1 MRLGWQLAQLVVRAM
16 SAQFRNAG
24 AVRQCQFRGQVQQG
38 LQDEITVG
46 QFRVGNGQARVVE
59 GCLTKQQQIQ
69 IQGAWSPV
77 PHSLTAVGLF
87 NSLQA
92 IQQFVGRKI
101 GTQMNGTV
109 NEIWLI
115 LRADGAAGI
124 ERRLRYQCG
133 FG

>member
-1 MRLGWQLAQLVVRAM
+1 M
-16 SAQFRNAG
+16 
-24 AVRQCQFRGQVQQG
+24 
-38 LQDEITVG
+38 QDEITVG

-77 PHSLTAVGLF
+77 PQALATVGLF
-87 NSLQA
+87 NGLQA

-101 GTQMNGTV
+101 GAQMNGSV
-109 NEIWLI
+109 HEIWLI

-124 ERRLRYQCG
+124 ERRLRDQCG